1 MKVKNVNF
9 INKTNWAFSETN
21 EGNGD
26 DRLKNR
32 KRDRHTLE
40 SDRKNNFGELSSRDP
55 GEKARERMRRPMPLG
70 ELSFQARRL
79 IRHQGRQMEHESV
92 DQYVR
97 RQELGKR

>member
-1 MKVKNVNF
+1 M
-9 INKTNWAFSETN
+9 
-21 EGNGD
+21 
-26 DRLKNR
+26 KNR
-32 KRDRHTLE
+32 KMD
-40 SDRKNNFGELSSRDP
+40 RDP

-97 RQELGKR
+97 RQELERRKIQHGRI

>member
-1 MKVKNVNF
+1 MIIIRPQSRKSNR
-9 INKTNWAFSETN
+9 TN
-21 EGNGD
+21 EGD
-26 DRLKNR
+26 DRLKR
-32 KRDRHTLE
+32 QKRDRH
-40 SDRKNNFGELSSRDP
+40 SANGDRDDRFAQMARKDP
-55 GEKARERMRRPMPLG
+55 GEKARERMRRPAYAPG

>member
-1 MKVKNVNF
+1 MRL
-9 INKTNWAFSETN
+9 TNWAFSETN

-32 KRDRHTLE
+32 KMD
-40 SDRKNNFGELSSRDP
+40 RDP
-55 GEKARERMRRPMPLG
+55 GEKAREWMRRPAYAPG

-92 DQYVR
+92 DRYVR
-97 RQELGKR
+97 RQELGRS

>member
-1 MKVKNVNF
+1 MIIIRPQSRKSNR
-9 INKTNWAFSETN
+9 TN
-21 EGNGD
+21 EGD
-26 DRLKNR
+26 DRLKR
-32 KRDRHTLE
+32 QKRDRHTAKG
-40 SDRKNNFGELSSRDP
+40 DRDDRFAQMARKDP
-55 GEKARERMRRPMPLG
+55 GEKAREWMRRPAYAPG

>member
-26 DRLKNR
+26 DRLK
-32 KRDRHTLE
+32 
-40 SDRKNNFGELSSRDP
+40 DRKMDRDP
-55 GEKARERMRRPMPLG
+55 GEKARERMRRPAYAPG
-70 ELSFQARRL
+70 RLSFQARRL

>member
-1 MKVKNVNF
+1 MPQ
-9 INKTNWAFSETN
+9 A
-21 EGNGD
+21 G
-26 DRLKNR
+26 L
-32 KRDRHTLE
+32 
-40 SDRKNNFGELSSRDP
+40 
-55 GEKARERMRRPMPLG
+55 RPG